1 MTNINITPI
10 IETVIGL
17 IITIVSVIAIPKFKV
32 WISNNLSE
40 KQIEIAKVVISSCV
54 QAAEQI
60 YANSEKA
67 GSSKKKY
74 VMEYAKN
81 KLAEIGLTIDE
92 KEIEVYLEQ
101 AVLELKESQK
111 DKVAQCLL
119 NLTKTTSE
127 RLLRTVTAL
136 NPIQQGFLTLRTM

>member
-1 MTNINITPI
+1 MTNITPI
-10 IETVIGL
+10 LESLIAF
-17 IITIVSVIAIPKFKV
+17 IITIFSVVVIPKLHI
-32 WISNNLSE
+32 WINNKLSE

-60 YANSEKA
+60 YAQSEKA

-74 VMEYAKN
+74 VMEYVKT
-81 KLAEIGLTIDE
+81 KLAEIGLTIND

-111 DKVAQCLL
+111 DKV
-119 NLTKTTSE
+119 
-127 RLLRTVTAL
+127 V
-136 NPIQQGFLTLRTM
+136 

>member
-1 MTNINITPI
+1 MTTIDITPI
-10 IETVIGL
+10 IEAVIGL
-17 IITIVSVIAIPKFKV
+17 IITIVSVIVIPKFKV

-60 YANSEKA
+60 YAKSEKA
-67 GSSKKKY
+67 GSSKKKF
-74 VMEYAKN
+74 VMEYAKK

-111 DKVAQCLL
+111 DKVA
-119 NLTKTTSE
+119 
-127 RLLRTVTAL
+127 
-136 NPIQQGFLTLRTM
+136 

>member
-1 MTNINITPI
+1 MIDITPI
-10 IETVIGL
+10 VKGIIGL
-17 IITIVSVIAIPKFKV
+17 VVAIISAIIIPKIRV
-32 WISNNLSE
+32 WVNNNLTV
-40 KQIEIAKVVISSCV
+40 KQIDIIKIIVQSAV

-111 DKVAQCLL
+111 DKV
-119 NLTKTTSE
+119 
-127 RLLRTVTAL
+127 V
-136 NPIQQGFLTLRTM
+136 

>member
-1 MTNINITPI
+1 MTTIDITPI
-10 IETVIGL
+10 IEAVIGL
-17 IITIVSVIAIPKFKV
+17 IITIVSVIVIPKFKV

-60 YANSEKA
+60 YINSEKSGA
-67 GSSKKKY
+67 SKKKY

-111 DKVAQCLL
+111 DKVA
-119 NLTKTTSE
+119 
-127 RLLRTVTAL
+127 
-136 NPIQQGFLTLRTM
+136 

>member
-1 MTNINITPI
+1 MIDITPI
-10 IETVIGL
+10 VEGIIGL
-17 IITIVSVIAIPKFKV
+17 VVAIISAIIIPKIRV
-32 WISNNLSE
+32 WVNNNLTV
-40 KQIEIAKVVISSCV
+40 KQIDIIKIIVQSAV

-92 KEIEVYLEQ
+92 KEIDEW
-101 AVLELKESQK
+101 K
-111 DKVAQCLL
+111 
-119 NLTKTTSE
+119 
-127 RLLRTVTAL
+127 
-136 NPIQQGFLTLRTM
+136 

>member
-1 MTNINITPI
+1 MTTINITPI

-17 IITIVSVIAIPKFKV
+17 IITIVSVIVIPKFKV

-74 VMEYAKN
+74 VMEYAKK

-111 DKVAQCLL
+111 DKVA
-119 NLTKTTSE
+119 
-127 RLLRTVTAL
+127 
-136 NPIQQGFLTLRTM
+136 

>member
-1 MTNINITPI
+1 MTTIDITPI
-10 IETVIGL
+10 IETVLGL
-17 IITIVSVIAIPKFKV
+17 IITIISVIVIPKFKI
-32 WISNNLSE
+32 WINNNLSE
-40 KQIEIAKVVISSCV
+40 KQIEIAKIIIQSCV

-67 GSSKKKY
+67 GSSKKEY

-111 DKVAQCLL
+111 DKVA
-119 NLTKTTSE
+119 
-127 RLLRTVTAL
+127 
-136 NPIQQGFLTLRTM
+136 

>member
-10 IETVIGL
+10 IEAVIGL
-17 IITIVSVIAIPKFKV
+17 IITIVSVIVIPKFKV

-74 VMEYAKN
+74 VMEYAKK

-111 DKVAQCLL
+111 DKVA
-119 NLTKTTSE
+119 
-127 RLLRTVTAL
+127 
-136 NPIQQGFLTLRTM
+136 

>member
-10 IETVIGL
+10 IEAVIGL
-17 IITIVSVIAIPKFKV
+17 IITIVSVIVIPKFKV

-81 KLAEIGLTIDE
+81 KLAEIGLAIDE

-111 DKVAQCLL
+111 DKVA
-119 NLTKTTSE
+119 
-127 RLLRTVTAL
+127 
-136 NPIQQGFLTLRTM
+136 

>member
-1 MTNINITPI
+1 MTNIDITPI

-17 IITIVSVIAIPKFKV
+17 IITIVSVIVIPKFKV
-32 WISNNLSE
+32 WINNNLSE

-74 VMEYAKN
+74 VMEYAKK

-111 DKVAQCLL
+111 DKVA
-119 NLTKTTSE
+119 
-127 RLLRTVTAL
+127 
-136 NPIQQGFLTLRTM
+136 

>member
-1 MTNINITPI
+1 MTDINITPI
-10 IETVIGL
+10 IEAVIGL
-17 IITIVSVIAIPKFKV
+17 IITIISVIVIPKFKI
-32 WISNNLSE
+32 WINNNLSE
-40 KQIEIAKVVISSCV
+40 KQIEIAKIIIQSCV

-60 YANSEKA
+60 YAKSEKA
-67 GSSKKKY
+67 GSSKKKF

-111 DKVAQCLL
+111 DKVA
-119 NLTKTTSE
+119 
-127 RLLRTVTAL
+127 
-136 NPIQQGFLTLRTM
+136 

>member
-1 MTNINITPI
+1 MTNITPI
-10 IETVIGL
+10 VESFIAL
-17 IITIVSVIAIPKFKV
+17 IITIFSVVVIPKLHI
-32 WISNNLSE
+32 WINNKLSE

-111 DKVAQCLL
+111 DKVA
-119 NLTKTTSE
+119 
-127 RLLRTVTAL
+127 
-136 NPIQQGFLTLRTM
+136 

>member
-1 MTNINITPI
+1 MTNIDITPI

-17 IITIVSVIAIPKFKV
+17 IITIVTVIVIPKFKV

-67 GSSKKKY
+67 GSSKKRY
-74 VMEYAKN
+74 VMEYVKT
-81 KLAEIGLTIDE
+81 KLAEIGLTIND

-111 DKVAQCLL
+111 DKVA
-119 NLTKTTSE
+119 
-127 RLLRTVTAL
+127 
-136 NPIQQGFLTLRTM
+136 

>member
-1 MTNINITPI
+1 MTNIDITPI
-10 IETVIGL
+10 IEAVIGL
-17 IITIVSVIAIPKFKV
+17 IITIFSVFVIPKLHI
-32 WISNNLSE
+32 WINNKLSE

-60 YANSEKA
+60 YAKSEKA

-111 DKVAQCLL
+111 DKVA
-119 NLTKTTSE
+119 
-127 RLLRTVTAL
+127 
-136 NPIQQGFLTLRTM
+136 

>member
-1 MTNINITPI
+1 MTTIDITPI
-10 IETVIGL
+10 IEAVIGL
-17 IITIVSVIAIPKFKV
+17 IITVISIIVIPKFKI

-40 KQIEIAKVVISSCV
+40 KQIEIAKIIIQSAVS
-54 QAAEQI
+54 AAEQI

-111 DKVAQCLL
+111 DKVA
-119 NLTKTTSE
+119 
-127 RLLRTVTAL
+127 
-136 NPIQQGFLTLRTM
+136 

>member
-1 MTNINITPI
+1 MTNIDITPI
-10 IETVIGL
+10 IEAVIGL
-17 IITIVSVIAIPKFKV
+17 IITIISVIVIPKFKI

-74 VMEYAKN
+74 VMEYAKK

-111 DKVAQCLL
+111 DKV
-119 NLTKTTSE
+119 
-127 RLLRTVTAL
+127 V
-136 NPIQQGFLTLRTM
+136 

>member
-1 MTNINITPI
+1 MTNITPI
-10 IETVIGL
+10 LESLITL
-17 IITIVSVIAIPKFKV
+17 IITIFSVFVIPKLHI
-32 WISNNLSE
+32 WINNNLSE

-60 YANSEKA
+60 YAQSEKA

-111 DKVAQCLL
+111 DKV
-119 NLTKTTSE
+119 
-127 RLLRTVTAL
+127 V
-136 NPIQQGFLTLRTM
+136 